1 MHMSNFSYAR
11 ESGFGVE
18 ASALYAEFMRGE
30 ITAREF
36 FMDII
41 RIGGKMIRYE
51 AGTVYIAVNNGI
63 FIIDDYTV
71 DIQ

>member
-1 MHMSNFSYAR
+1 MHMSNFDYAR

-18 ASALYAEFMRGE
+18 ASALYAEFMRGD

-41 RIGGKMIRYE
+41 RIGGCIVRYE
-51 AGTVYIAVNNGI
+51 AGVAYVAVNNGV
-63 FIIDDYTV
+63 FVIDDFAV
-71 DIQ
+71 EIQ

>member
-1 MHMSNFSYAR
+1 MSNFAYAR

-30 ITAREF
+30 ITSREF

-41 RIGGKMIRYE
+41 RIGGKMLRYE
-51 AGTVYIAVNNGI
+51 AGVAYVAVNNGV
-63 FIIDDYTV
+63 FIIDDFV
-71 DIQ
+71 VEIQ

>member
-1 MHMSNFSYAR
+1 MSNFDYAR

-30 ITAREF
+30 ITPREF

-41 RIGGKMIRYE
+41 RIGGKTVRYE
-51 AGTVYIAVNNGI
+51 AGTAYVAVNNGV
-63 FIIDDYTV
+63 FVIDDFVV

>member
-1 MHMSNFSYAR
+1 MRMSNFSYAR

-36 FMDII
+36 FMDLI
-41 RIGGKMIRYE
+41 RIGGKTVRYE
-51 AGTVYIAVNNGI
+51 AGVAYVAVNNGI
-63 FIIDDYTV
+63 FVIDDYTV